1 VSGLKI
7 RNGIA
12 GDGGC
17 TFNHKG
23 GQFAT
28 KEIPI
33 QGFTPVKRPPS
44 GTLTE
49 QQKNIIEYSPQ
60 SE

>member
-49 QQKNIIEYSPQ
+49 QQKI
-60 SE
+60 